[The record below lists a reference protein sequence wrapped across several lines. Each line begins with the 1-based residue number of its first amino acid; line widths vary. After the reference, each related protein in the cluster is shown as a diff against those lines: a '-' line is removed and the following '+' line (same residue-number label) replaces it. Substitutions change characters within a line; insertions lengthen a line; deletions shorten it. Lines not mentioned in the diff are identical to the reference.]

1 MDRRSYLKTA
11 AHSLSLAA
19 GVYITKASSA
29 DLGASKSKRFDL
41 QGHRGARGLLPENTL
56 PAFDRALQFGVDTL
70 ELDIGVTR
78 DGVVVV
84 IHDRSLNVDIARG
97 ADGQWI
103 TEPIA
108 INQLTFAQLQQ
119 YDVGRLRGDSLYAK
133 THSRQVSVDGAR
145 IPSLAQLFDL
155 VKSRAN
161 TQVRFNIETK
171 LSPLKPLE
179 TDGPQQMAERLIET
193 ITEHGMQARCTIQSF
208 DWRTLRISQILAPKI
223 PTVYLTAQQIAIN
236 NLAQPSATEPS
247 LWTAGFM
254 RRDNESIA
262 SMIKRAGG
270 QVWSPMFREIV
281 QADVVQAQSI
291 GLQVIPWTVNT
302 LDDMQQLIGW
312 GVDGLI
318 TDYPDLAVGLSL
330 LRATTIDHASLL
342 SVFNDCNAA
351 THFKT

>member
-1 MDRRSYLKTA
+1 MDRRSCIKTA
-11 AHSLSLAA
+11 AYSLSLAA
-19 GVYITKASSA
+19 SIHIAKAYSA
-29 DLGASKSKRFDL
+29 DLGATKNFDL

-56 PAFDRALQFGVDTL
+56 PAFDRALQLGVDTL

-103 TEPIA
+103 TQPIA

-119 YDVGRLRGDSLYAK
+119 YDVGRIKSDSLYAK
-133 THSRQVSVDGAR
+133 THSRQIAVDGTR
-145 IPSLAQLFDL
+145 IPSLAQLFEW
-155 VKSRAN
+155 VKLRGN
-161 TQVRFNIETK
+161 TTVRFNIETK

-193 ITEHGMQARCTIQSF
+193 IAEHGMHARCTIQSF

-236 NLAQPSATEPS
+236 NLAQPSANEPS
-247 LWTAGFM
+247 LWTAGLM
-254 RRDNESIA
+254 RRDAESIA
-262 SMIKRAGG
+262 SMVKRAGG
-270 QVWSPMFREIV
+270 SVWSPMFKEID
-281 QADVVQAQSI
+281 QADVIQAHSI
-291 GLQVIPWTVNT
+291 GLKVIPWTVNT
-302 LDDMQQLIGW
+302 IEDMRRLISW

-318 TDYPDLAVGLSL
+318 TDYPDLALG
-330 LRATTIDHASLL
+330 
-342 SVFNDCNAA
+342 
-351 THFKT
+351 FKSGETRKPEP